1 MCICLA
7 VMVSHDTLFCDIS
20 FNSSMVLAFGLFA
33 PRSICCPVLLYSAF
47 QMVDPCPLAIWH
59 QWEMGGWEKGKP
71 EHLSFTLCL
80 GQHRWQWPHPLHGS
94 PTHRVGSHGSSFC
107 WVTPALGLQQPYL
120 LPLSFQPAGGS
131 SFLLLLISEFLPC
144 PLGKASDSNTK
155 TRPKKKKKRE

>member
-20 FNSSMVLAFGLFA
+20 FNSSIVLAFGLCA
-33 PRSICCPVLLYSAF
+33 PRSICCPILLYSAF
-47 QMVDPCPLAIWH
+47 QIVDPCPLAIGH
-59 QWEMGGWEKGKP
+59 QWEMGGQEKGKP
-71 EHLSFTLCL
+71 EHLSFPLCL
-80 GQHRWQWPHPLHGS
+80 GQHCWQWPRPLHGS
-94 PTHRVGSHGSSFC
+94 PTHRVGPHGSSFC
-107 WVTPALGLQQPYL
+107 WVTLALGLQQPYL

-155 TRPKKKKKRE
+155 TRPKKKKMRE